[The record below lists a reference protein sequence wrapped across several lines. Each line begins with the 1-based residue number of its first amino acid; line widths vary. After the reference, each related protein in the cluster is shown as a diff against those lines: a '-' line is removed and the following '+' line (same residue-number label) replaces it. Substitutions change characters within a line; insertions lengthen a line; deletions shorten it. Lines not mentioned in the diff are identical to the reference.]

1 MMITFLRG
9 RLFACEEEN
18 IVIDVGGV
26 GYTVYVH
33 KRSFLEM
40 PAIGEEIFIYTCM
53 QVMENEFRLYGFLY
67 KEEQELFKKLIM
79 VSGMGAKSALS
90 ILGATEPAV
99 FYQAVINGDEKFL
112 TSLPGIGKKTA
123 QRLIFELK
131 EKLLQARMT
140 SPAGEKGEKTGELIE
155 VLEALGYKR
164 NEFYPILAE
173 LNRENRLQGSI
184 EENLKIVLRMLGR
197 EKKGF

>member
-1 MMITFLRG
+1 MIAFLRG
-9 RLFACEEEN
+9 KLFMCEEEA
-18 IVIDVGGV
+18 IVVEAGGI

-33 KRSFLEM
+33 KRSLREM
-40 PAIGEEIFIYTCM
+40 PPLGEEIFIYTYM
-53 QVMENEFRLYGFLY
+53 QITENEFRLYGFLHQ
-67 KEEQELFKKLIM
+67 EERELFKKLIM
-79 VSGMGAKSALS
+79 VSGLGSKSALN

-131 EKLLQARMT
+131 EKLSQLKIASSAEGKQ
-140 SPAGEKGEKTGELIE
+140 EKVAELVE

-164 NEFYPILAE
+164 SEVYPLLVNMQGGNEITGCL
-173 LNRENRLQGSI
+173 
-184 EENLKIVLRMLGR
+184 EEDLKNVLRILSR
-197 EKKGF
+197 QSTGF